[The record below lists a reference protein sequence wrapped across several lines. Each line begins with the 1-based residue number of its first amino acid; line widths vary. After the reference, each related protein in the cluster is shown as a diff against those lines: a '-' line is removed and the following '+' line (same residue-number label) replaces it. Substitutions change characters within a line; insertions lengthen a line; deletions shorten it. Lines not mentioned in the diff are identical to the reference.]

1 MPGRKLEWKWIF
13 DAVTML
19 TVVLGVT
26 FGAAELRELRESQ
39 ESQAMMQL
47 YQTLQ
52 SPDHVRGTNYIGQL
66 PATLSADSIL
76 ALSITG
82 PYAAEMRQVTLTFE
96 AIGVMVY
103 RGDVP
108 IEWVDELFHY
118 SIVSSWNKLKP
129 SVMLRRQRLNYPAVL
144 EWYQWL
150 AERLMEREN
159 RQDAMPAYEA
169 YRDWKPPRD

>member
-13 DAVTML
+13 DAITMM
-19 TVVLGVT
+19 TVVLGVA
-26 FGAAELRELRESQ
+26 FGAAELREVRASQ
-39 ESQAMMQL
+39 ESQAMLQL

-52 SPDHVRGTNYIGQL
+52 SSDHVRGTDFINQL
-66 PATLSADSIL
+66 PDSLPVDSMLAIAT
-76 ALSITG
+76 TG
-82 PYAAEMRQVTLTFE
+82 PHAYEIRQVVLTFE

-118 SIVSSWNKLKP
+118 SIVNSWNKLKP
-129 SVMLRRQRLNYPAVL
+129 SVIERRKRLAYPGVL

-150 AERLMEREN
+150 AERLMEREGEG
-159 RQDAMPAYEA
+159 QAVAAYEA
-169 YRDWKPPRD
+169 HRDWKPPR

>member
-13 DAVTML
+13 DAITML
-19 TVVLGVT
+19 TVMLGVI
-26 FGAAELRELRESQ
+26 FGAAELRELRASQ
-39 ESQAMMQL
+39 ESQAMIQL

-52 SPDHVRGTNYIGQL
+52 SPDHVRGTDFINQL
-66 PATLSADSIL
+66 PDSLPTDSMLAIAT
-76 ALSITG
+76 TG
-82 PYAAEMRQVTLTFE
+82 PHAHEIRQVVLTYE

-118 SIVSSWNKLKP
+118 SIVSSWNKLEP
-129 SVMLRRQRLNYPAVL
+129 SIVERRKRLNYPGVL

-150 AERLMEREN
+150 AERLMERED
-159 RQDAMPAYEA
+159 RPDAVPAYEA
-169 YRDWKPPRD
+169 YRDWQPRRD

>member
-13 DAVTML
+13 DAITMI
-19 TVVLGVT
+19 TVMAGVV
-26 FGAAELRELRESQ
+26 FGAAELREMRSSQ
-39 ESQAMMQL
+39 ESQSMLQL

-52 SPDHVRGTNYIGQL
+52 SPDHVRGTDYLNQL
-66 PATLSADSIL
+66 PDSLSADSML
-76 ALSITG
+76 ALATTG
-82 PYAAEMRQVTLTFE
+82 PHAHEIRQVVLTFE
-96 AIGVMVY
+96 AMGVMVY

-108 IEWVDELFHY
+108 IEWVDELFHF

-129 SVMLRRQRLNYPAVL
+129 SVIERRKRLDYPGVL

-159 RQDAMPAYEA
+159 RPGAVPAYEA
-169 YRDWKPPRD
+169 HRDWTPPRD